1 MDFFNLNLADLKS
14 ELSKYGIKE
23 FHANALFNWIYKR
36 AESDPDKMSNIPNK
50 LRDFVREE
58 ITVKTLEISDE
69 QKSKDGTIKWLFKLE
84 DGNEIES
91 VYIPEEKR
99 ATLCISSQVGCTLN
113 CKFCFTGT
121 QKLVK
126 NLSAGEIVNQVY
138 TAKKLLDDFKGEQKN
153 ITNIVFMGMG
163 EPLLNYDN
171 VKKSCEILL
180 DPQGFYYG
188 RRKIT
193 LSTSGIVPNIIK
205 AADEI
210 KVALAVSFHATDD
223 ETRTKIMP
231 INKKYNLEKLIAS
244 LKEYQEKTGGK
255 NITLEYVMLDGVN
268 DSDEHAEN
276 LIKLRKEL
284 LFKVNLIPF
293 NPWPSCLFATSKTKR
308 IHEFAN
314 YLRARGVESPIRR
327 PRGKDILAAC
337 GQLKSKSLK
346 ESASSTKSLVTE

>member
-1 MDFFNLNLADLKS
+1 MDFFNLNLSDLKS
-14 ELSKYGIKE
+14 ELKKYGIKE
-23 FHANALFNWIYKR
+23 FHATSLFSWVYKK
-36 AESDPDKMSNIPNK
+36 AEFDPEKMTNIPNK
-50 LRDFVREE
+50 LREYVSEE
-58 ITVKTLEISDE
+58 LSLKTLDIADE
-69 QKSKDGTIKWLFKLE
+69 QKSTDGTIKWLFKLE

-91 VYIPEEKR
+91 VYIPEKKR

-138 TAKKLLDDFKGEQKN
+138 TAKKLLGDFNGEQKQ

-180 DPQGFYYG
+180 ETNGFYYG

-193 LSTSGIVPNIIK
+193 LSTSGIVPAIIK
-205 AADEI
+205 AAAEI
-210 KVALAVSFHATDD
+210 KVALAVSYHATDD

-231 INKKYNLEKLIAS
+231 INKKYNLAELNAS
-244 LKEYQEKTGGK
+244 LKEYQEKTGGRK
-255 NITLEYVMLDGVN
+255 ITLEYVMLDGVN

-276 LIKLRKEL
+276 LVKLSKEL
-284 LFKVNLIPF
+284 FIKANLIPF
-293 NPWPSCLFATSKTKR
+293 NPWPTCLFSTSKTKR

-314 YLRARGVESPIRR
+314 YLQKNGIESPIRR

-346 ESASSTKSLVTE
+346 EKRS